1 MGLEWLF
8 GGSKKTTIPEMAN
21 AAPFLQQA
29 QMVQFGADR
38 GRYMSGVESNYNTS
52 KDAYNSSMSA
62 LPGQIDSMGNQL
74 NDISGQIGGNANQL
88 TAMGG
93 YNPYN
98 NYYENPAAVYQQD
111 QAARQATIDAAYGN
125 YGSLGG
131 QYQQQSGLMTGNAAA
146 RGITNS
152 GYARRMQE
160 DLAGRKAA
168 AEMEARNKGI
178 NESNAYLL
186 NAGQLYN
193 QGRQMGGNQIAQ
205 AGQLQASRADMATK
219 VPQMNMQYADMAGK
233 QAQGFGEQWGK
244 GQSEQRNAQQAVNDY
259 NVQSANKANSDWIQS
274 YNNRNVQ
281 QSSLDANR
289 QQVGVLP
296 TLMNLGGA
304 AMNMFK
310 GFGSDSG
317 CSKGVNC

>member
-8 GGSKKTTIPEMAN
+8 GGSKKTTIPQMAN

-38 GRYMSGVESNYNTS
+38 GRLMSGLEGNYNTS
-52 KDAYNSSMSA
+52 SNAYNNTMGQ
-62 LPGQIDSMGNQL
+62 LPGQIDAMGGQL
-74 NDISGQIGGNANQL
+74 NDISGQVGANANQL

-98 NYYENPAAVYQQD
+98 NYYENPAAVWQQD
-111 QAARQATIDAAYGN
+111 QAARQAANDAAFGN

-131 QYQQQSGLMTGNAAA
+131 QYQQQSGLMTGNAAS

-168 AEMEARNKGI
+168 AEGEARNKGI
-178 NESNAYLL
+178 NESNAYLI
-186 NAGQLYN
+186 NAGNLYN
-193 QGRQMGGNQIAQ
+193 QGRQAAGNHIAQ
-205 AGQLQASRADMATK
+205 AGQLQAQRADMATK
-219 VPQMNMQYADMAGK
+219 APQMNLSYAQLAG
-233 QAQGFGEQWGK
+233 QNAQGFGDMWGK

-274 YNNRNVQ
+274 YNNRNVIVIGYRVIIIEMF
-281 QSSLDANR
+281 SR
-289 QQVGVLP
+289 VLWML
-296 TLMNLGGA
+296 TV
-304 AMNMFK
+304 
-310 GFGSDSG
+310 
-317 CSKGVNC
+317 SKSVCYQH